1 MSKKG
6 FAPIIIVSIIALLII
21 IGIGGHLSIE
31 NKESQKEIVITPS
44 PTFQSNQNAET
55 SAKID
60 ECKKIEDKNKKDNCY
75 WAIANAKQDLSIC
88 DKIKD
93 QNIKDACYM
102 AIAKPKQDSSIC
114 DKIENQRIKNDCYKY
129 TQPSILPSFMIPN
142 NWKTFRDENLGFEI
156 QYPEGTKI
164 FYPFGGTKNPDIS
177 PSSTITLMFPFVS
190 DNPGLERKQ
199 LDIDVNNE
207 YKKPCGYYMNPN
219 FSLTPIV
226 INGTTFKRFDV
237 SGDFVGTETGA
248 FAIEYCTMRGSE
260 PFRLITQLG
269 YWIYKGE
276 PFNKEKESEIF
287 TQVLSTLKFLK

>member
-1 MSKKG
+1 MFKKG
-6 FAPIIIVSIIALLII
+6 SISLII
-21 IGIGGHLSIE
+21 ISVVAFLIISGIGGHFFIK
-31 NKESQKEIVITPS
+31 NKESQKEIVINPS

-60 ECKKIEDKNKKDNCY
+60 ECEKIEDKNKKDNCY
-75 WAIANAKQDLSIC
+75 WAVANAKQDFSIC
-88 DKIKD
+88 DKIEDKNKKD
-93 QNIKDACYM
+93 NCYM
-102 AIAKPKQDSSIC
+102 DIAKSQQDLSIC

-129 TQPSILPSFMIPN
+129 TQPSILPSFTIPN
-142 NWKTFRDENLGFEI
+142 NWKAFKDENLGFEI

-164 FYPFGGTKNPDIS
+164 IYPFGGTDNLDIL
-177 PSSTITLMFPFVS
+177 PSSTITFMFSFVHN
-190 DNPGLERKQ
+190 NPKLDRKQ

-207 YKKPCGYYMNPN
+207 YKEPCSYHIDPN
-219 FSLTPIV
+219 LSLTPIV

-260 PFRLITQLG
+260 PFRIITQLG
-269 YWIYKGE
+269 YWKYKGE
-276 PFNKEKESEIF
+276 PVNKEKESEIF